1 MFCEITVW
9 SIAGVDYYYLPEQQ
23 LGKVDQLLFPYR
35 GGAYN
40 L

>member
-1 MFCEITVW
+1 MFSEITVW
-9 SIAGVDYYYLPEQQ
+9 SIAGVGYYLPERQ

-35 GGAYN
+35 VGAYN